1 MEETKK
7 RNFKNVIKGAGI
19 ILIICFFTLPLVQC
33 TQDRSLTASGWE
45 IATGTGDLYTDDADG
60 DPLAFLLVVFP
71 AVLLILAFKNK
82 PFSTLRNVSV
92 GGAAFKII
100 FIGVAHSRINSGDAQ
115 GLFELTAFNWIV
127 LAIYI
132 GLCIFTQYCKKLE
145 G

>member
-7 RNFKNVIKGAGI
+7 KNFKNIIKGAGI

-45 IATGTGDLYTDDADG
+45 IATGTGDLYTEHADG
-60 DPLAFLLVVFP
+60 DPFAFLLVIFP
-71 AVLLILAFKNK
+71 AMLLILAFINK

-92 GGAAFKII
+92 GGVTFKII
-100 FIGVAHSRINSGDAQ
+100 FIGVAHSRLNSGEFQ
-115 GLFELTAFNWIV
+115 GMLELTAFNWLV

-132 GLCIFTQYCKKLE
+132 GLCVLAQYGKKLE
-145 G
+145 E